1 MRGLHLLIALAVF
14 TLDQVTKAVVEWGIP
29 LHDVRPVIPGLFH
42 LTHVK
47 NRGAAFGIFADSPS
61 GLKIALL
68 IALSAVALG
77 VVLALLWRHQPGAG
91 RTGVGLA
98 LILGGAIGN
107 LFDRLV
113 HGSVVD
119 FLDFYLRSYHW
130 PAFNV
135 ADSAIVI
142 GCGLLVLDMLLSPSP
157 PRSKEFERGQ
167 ARAERGQ
174 ARAKGG

>member
-14 TLDQVTKAVVEWGIP
+14 TLDQATKAVVDWRIP
-29 LHDVRPVIPGLFH
+29 LHEVRPVIPGLFR

-47 NRGAAFGIFADSPS
+47 NRGAAFGMFADSPS
-61 GLKIALL
+61 ELKIALL
-68 IALSAVALG
+68 IAFSAVALG
-77 VVLALLWRHQPGAG
+77 VVLVLLWRHQPEAR

-107 LFDRLV
+107 LFDRLI

-119 FLDFYLRSYHW
+119 FLDFYVRSYHW

-157 PRSKEFERGQ
+157 PRSKDF
-167 ARAERGQ
+167 ERGQ

>member
-1 MRGLHLLIALAVF
+1 MRLYHLLIALAVF
-14 TLDQVTKAVVEWGIP
+14 TLDQITKAIVEANIP
-29 LHDVRPVIPGLFH
+29 LHDVRPVIAGFLH

-47 NRGAAFGIFADSPS
+47 NRGAAFGIFAEAPS
-61 GLKIALL
+61 QGKLMLVVF
-68 IALSAVALG
+68 LSVVALG
-77 VVLALLWRHQPGAG
+77 VVVTLLWRNHPGAK
-91 RTGVGLA
+91 RTGMGLA

-119 FLDFYLRSYHW
+119 FVEFFYNNYHF

-142 GCGLLVLDMLLSPSP
+142 GASLLLLDMMLQQPLPQTQTEQQHSPES
-157 PRSKEFERGQ
+157 
-167 ARAERGQ
+167 
-174 ARAKGG
+174 